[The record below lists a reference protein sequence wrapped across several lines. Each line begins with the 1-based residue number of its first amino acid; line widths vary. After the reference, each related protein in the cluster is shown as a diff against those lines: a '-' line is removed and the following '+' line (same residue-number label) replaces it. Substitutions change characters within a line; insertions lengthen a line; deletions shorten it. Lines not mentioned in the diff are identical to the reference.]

1 MRGLKFA
8 LPSICFADVGVAPFT
23 GAWIEIY
30 GGLSICDRKQ
40 VAPFTGAWIE
50 ITFLLADIPDIAVAP
65 FTGAWIEMST
75 KPIQGYTEPMSHP
88 SRVRGLKCASF
99 IAVHSLM

>member
-1 MRGLKFA
+1 MSASHPSRVRGLKYTEAYRFVIV
-8 LPSICFADVGVAPFT
+8 SN
-23 GAWIEIY
+23 
-30 GGLSICDRKQ
+30 